1 MYYFKNINPKC
12 IFPFWNVYHFTYPII
27 QNHFTVF
34 YWGCPFLFLCRCCQ
48 KVYSLSLNRRKS
60 QKLTLLW
67 KSAFEIDNLRMAGT
81 HRYNSD
87 WRFCF
92 FYRLTYWFDVV
103 CWVSW
108 FFGVCFAFVLELL
121 DTSFFFLIAGWPG
134 IQLVLK
140 TCVGQAYGQK

>member
-87 WRFCF
+87 WRFF
-92 FYRLTYWFDVV
+92 LTYWFDVV